1 MSLWKCFWRNCFW
14 PLALLILLG
23 LIQMFWPGG
32 EWRKIEGDVSSTVTS
47 NLKENGIEWATVDTK
62 NRGRDVLLS
71 GSAPSEEAKS
81 KAIRVAETLAQDKR
95 GNPVARVVEWEG
107 NVAKSVVVEPV
118 VELKPEI
125 VEPVVELEPG
135 NLSFNA
141 VEGKIILNGNVA
153 NESQKQDL
161 FDAAVQTYGV
171 DNVIDRL
178 SVEDNILP
186 INNIGSLVSGFGL
199 SDGTLRVS
207 VEKGLKITGEV
218 ESEDRKQ
225 SIGQGLQA
233 TLGAGYSINN
243 LLSIAEPV
251 VVEDTSAICQAKVE
265 SLMSESKIFF
275 ATSKADI
282 KPESYALLD
291 NIANILAECKESSV
305 QVSGHTDSSG
315 SQAINQPLSL
325 NRAKAVIDYLIAKG
339 VDENRLTS
347 AGFGADNPIADNTT
361 NEGRAANRRIE
372 FTVK

>member
-1 MSLWKCFWRNCFW
+1 
-14 PLALLILLG
+14 
-23 LIQMFWPGG
+23 MFWPGG